1 MELRKTLTSYFQFRR
16 LISPRMISSPHKL
29 LDKIL
34 WIFPLASF
42 FVVWETVVRLGILS
56 AHVTPPPSKVV
67 IVLFLCLGDFTFLS
81 RVLHSFINLTTGIF
95 IALFIAA
102 PLAICTGLKNRVDLT
117 LTPTVMLCGS
127 LPDLALLPL
136 FVYWFGAGS
145 VAAILMAAICAFFP
159 IYFTIREGVKEI
171 PVDYFHVSMVFKANK
186 FDVLR
191 KIVLPATF
199 PNAVTGLRL
208 AFDFVWEV
216 VLAIEIIARVAGIG
230 WLINFSVESGSI
242 ELAFASIMAI
252 GVVALT
258 IDRLVFGTLEERM
271 RRWV

>member
-1 MELRKTLTSYFQFRR
+1 MELRKTLTGYFQFRR
-16 LISPRMISSPHKL
+16 MISPRMISSPHKL
-29 LDKIL
+29 LNKIL

-42 FVVWETVVRLGILS
+42 FVAWETVVQLGILS
-56 AHVTPPPSKVV
+56 ANVTPPPSKVV
-67 IVLFLCLGDFTFLS
+67 MVLFLCVRDFAFLS
-81 RVLHSFINLTTGIF
+81 RVLHSFINLTIGIF
-95 IALFIAA
+95 IALFVAA
-102 PLAICTGLKNRVDLT
+102 PLAICTGLKNRVDLA

-171 PVDYFHVSMVFKANK
+171 PADYFHVSMVFKANK
-186 FDVLR
+186 FDILR

-230 WLINFSVESGSI
+230 WFINFSVESGSI

-252 GVVALT
+252 GVMALT
-258 IDRLVFGTLEERM
+258 IDRFVFGTLEERI
-271 RRWV
+271 RRWM